1 MSGTGDRKDVTKCFS
16 ASVSPASELLSVEKV
31 FDDDEA
37 VTMEDSSDFL
47 DFVWFTDFE
56 STDAVMFV

>member
-1 MSGTGDRKDVTKCFS
+1 MSGTGDRKNVAKCFS
-16 ASVSPASELLSVEKV
+16 ASLSPASELLSVEEV
-31 FDDDEA
+31 FDDNETVA
-37 VTMEDSSDFL
+37 MENSSDFL